1 MGEWGS
7 FLSTKMPSLLEEGD
21 FRSTPKIGEV
31 PVPPVKVNLERHSSF
46 SSHLLTI

>member
-7 FLSTKMPSLLEEGD
+7 FLSTKMPSLMEEGD
-21 FRSTPKIGEV
+21 FRLTPKIGEV
-31 PVPPVKVNLERHSSF
+31 PVPPVKERHSSF